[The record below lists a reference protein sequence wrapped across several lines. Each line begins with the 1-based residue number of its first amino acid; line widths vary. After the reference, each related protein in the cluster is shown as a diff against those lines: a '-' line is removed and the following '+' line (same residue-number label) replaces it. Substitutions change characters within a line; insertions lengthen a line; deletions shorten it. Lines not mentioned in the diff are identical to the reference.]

1 MVIAG
6 YGKGMGLRDKLG
18 LDEAVT
24 HSTRS
29 EGGSHEGARPSDAKI
44 AGSKPLGSDL
54 AEATEEEM
62 EMEMK

>member
-1 MVIAG
+1 MRLL
-6 YGKGMGLRDKLG
+6 YGDSGVRKDMELRDKLG

-54 AEATEEEM
+54 VEAIEEEM
-62 EMEMK
+62 